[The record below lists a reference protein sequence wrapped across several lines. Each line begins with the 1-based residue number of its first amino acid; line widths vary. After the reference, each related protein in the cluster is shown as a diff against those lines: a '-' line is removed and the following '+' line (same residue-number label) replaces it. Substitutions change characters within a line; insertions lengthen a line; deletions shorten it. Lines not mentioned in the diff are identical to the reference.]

1 MIFNRNVYLRYLVVM
16 KDLGV
21 DINMVKSVVSKD
33 TFEFAKRII
42 HRDSDLSPVSF
53 KELDVA
59 SLNLE
64 GAMILFNKF
73 TPE

>member
-1 MIFNRNVYLRYLVVM
+1 M

-21 DINMVKSVVSKD
+21 SINMVKSVVSKD

-42 HRDSDLSPVSF
+42 HLDSDLSPVSF